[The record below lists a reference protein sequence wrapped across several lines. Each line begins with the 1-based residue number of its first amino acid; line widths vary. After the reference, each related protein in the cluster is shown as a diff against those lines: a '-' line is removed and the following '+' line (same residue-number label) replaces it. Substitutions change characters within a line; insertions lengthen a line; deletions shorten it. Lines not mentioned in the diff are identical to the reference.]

1 MGGICSKKSN
11 GNNKKGNPYAKTNG
25 NDVISHYNKPH
36 ISSTQQVKEST
47 EKKELQVAN
56 LNQESKE
63 SFLYA
68 KNDTGDDFY
77 DGIPRYP
84 SSSIK
89 SRSVRRQAA
98 VAKVSEVSSRLS
110 RAGSVGLGKAVEVL
124 DTLGSSMTNL
134 NHHTFTSTV
143 ANKGNEL
150 GILAFEVANTIVKGS
165 NFMQSLSVRSV
176 RHLKEDVL
184 RSEGVQNL
192 ISEDMDELLRIVAAD
207 KREELKIFSGEV
219 VRFGNRCKD
228 PQWHNLDRYFE
239 KISRDR
245 NPRRQLQEE
254 AESIMELLM
263 ILVQFTAELY
273 HELQILDRMEQE
285 CQRREG
291 STAAN
296 QRGESLA
303 MLKAEIKS
311 QKKRIRNVKKKSLWS
326 RSLEEVM
333 EKLVDVIHFLILEI
347 GNAFGSGDDSIQDEE
362 SVSNNPRLGPA
373 GLSLHYANVVM
384 QIDNLVARSS
394 SMPPNGKDTLYQSL
408 PPGVK
413 SALRSKLQSFH
424 VKDELT
430 ITEIKDTMEK
440 TLQWL
445 VPMST
450 NTAKAHHG
458 FGWVGEWA
466 STGSEANRKTA
477 AGAAD
482 IIRIETLHHADKEK
496 TEAYILEQLLWLHHL
511 VSKTKSVSSG
521 LSTKSPAKSAIS
533 TQGQKSNKKQKQEPP
548 NAADLPDSVTSNA
561 PLPLPTED
569 QKILQDAS
577 EEKQIEGNSKS
588 PDANSVDTELIED
601 GEPRTSNNDS
611 FQRKS
616 EDSATVKRV
625 PSVLPNSDIG
635 IDREKDL
642 GEIDTVEVLRYKG
655 KPGLV
660 TVET

>member
-11 GNNKKGNPYAKTNG
+11 GNNKKANPYGKTNG
-25 NDVISHYNKPH
+25 NGVVSYENKQH
-36 ISSTQQVKEST
+36 ISSTQQVKESK
-47 EKKELQVAN
+47 EKKELQAAN
-56 LNQESKE
+56 LKQE
-63 SFLYA
+63 SFLNS
-68 KNDTGDDFY
+68 KNDIGDEFY

-89 SRSVRRQAA
+89 SRSIRRQAA

-110 RAGSVGLGKAVEVL
+110 RVGSVGLGKAVEVL

-134 NHHTFTSTV
+134 NPQTFTSSV
-143 ANKGNEL
+143 ATKGNEL
-150 GILAFEVANTIVKGS
+150 GILAFEVANTVVKGS
-165 NFMQSLSVRSV
+165 NLMQSLSVRSV
-176 RHLKEDVL
+176 RHLKEEVL
-184 RSEGVQNL
+184 PSEGVQNL
-192 ISEDMDELLRIVAAD
+192 ISKDMDELLRIVAAD

-273 HELQILDRMEQE
+273 HELQILDRMEHE

-291 STAAN
+291 SAAAN

-333 EKLVDVIHFLILEI
+333 EKLVDIIHFLILEI
-347 GNAFGSGDDSIQDEE
+347 GNAFGSGDDSVQDEE

-413 SALRSKLQSFH
+413 SALRSKLQSFN
-424 VKDELT
+424 VKDEVL
-430 ITEIKDTMEK
+430 
-440 TLQWL
+440 LFHL
-445 VPMST
+445 
-450 NTAKAHHG
+450 
-458 FGWVGEWA
+458 
-466 STGSEANRKTA
+466 
-477 AGAAD
+477 
-482 IIRIETLHHADKEK
+482 KE
-496 TEAYILEQLLWLHHL
+496 ERVE
-511 VSKTKSVSSG
+511 S
-521 LSTKSPAKSAIS
+521 
-533 TQGQKSNKKQKQEPP
+533 
-548 NAADLPDSVTSNA
+548 
-561 PLPLPTED
+561 
-569 QKILQDAS
+569 
-577 EEKQIEGNSKS
+577 
-588 PDANSVDTELIED
+588 LIF
-601 GEPRTSNNDS
+601 S
-611 FQRKS
+611 FMRM
-616 EDSATVKRV
+616 
-625 PSVLPNSDIG
+625 L
-635 IDREKDL
+635 
-642 GEIDTVEVLRYKG
+642 
-655 KPGLV
+655 
-660 TVET
+660 

>member
-1 MGGICSKKSN
+1 MILGMS
-11 GNNKKGNPYAKTNG
+11 
-25 NDVISHYNKPH
+25 
-36 ISSTQQVKEST
+36 
-47 EKKELQVAN
+47 
-56 LNQESKE
+56 
-63 SFLYA
+63 
-68 KNDTGDDFY
+68 FY

-134 NHHTFTSTV
+134 NHHTFTSSV

-150 GILAFEVANTIVKGS
+150 GILAFE
-165 NFMQSLSVRSV
+165 
-176 RHLKEDVL
+176 EDVL

-347 GNAFGSGDDSIQDEE
+347 GNAFGG
-362 SVSNNPRLGPA
+362 G
-373 GLSLHYANVVM
+373 VM

-477 AGAAD
+477 AAAD

-511 VSKTKSVSSG
+511 
-521 LSTKSPAKSAIS
+521 
-533 TQGQKSNKKQKQEPP
+533 GQKSNKKQKQEPP

-561 PLPLPTED
+561 PPPLPTED